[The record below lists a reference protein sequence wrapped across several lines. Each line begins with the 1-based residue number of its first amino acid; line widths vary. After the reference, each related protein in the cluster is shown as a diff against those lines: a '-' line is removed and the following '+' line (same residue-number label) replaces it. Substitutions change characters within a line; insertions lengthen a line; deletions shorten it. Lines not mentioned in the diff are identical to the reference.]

1 MHLHTLFI
9 LLQAEAPKLA
19 SQPEQPGFWFWFICE
34 MFGAAFVFLMLY
46 IFFIKNP
53 KINPPRTRRRDED
66 FKD

>member
-1 MHLHTLFI
+1 MHLHTLYI

>member
-19 SQPEQPGFWFWFICE
+19 SEPQQPGFWYWFICE

-53 KINPPRTRRRDED
+53 KINPPRSRRRDED
-66 FKD
+66 FKN